1 MIFVDRSIP
10 KSVATAL
17 NATRGDVE
25 WLEPRFRPDAPDPE
39 WLRAAGEGGWVVL
52 SRDKKLRTRPAER
65 RAIAAYGV
73 GCFILTQRA
82 PLSPWGYLKLLVPIL
97 DDLVVGFE
105 QTPRPFIY
113 TVSRDGV
120 LRRADS
126 A

>member
-1 MIFVDRSIP
+1 MILIDRSIP

-25 WLEPRFRPDAPDPE
+25 WLEPRFPPDTPDTE
-39 WLRAAGEGGWVVL
+39 WLREAGTGGWVVL

-82 PLSPWGYLKLLVPIL
+82 PLTPWDYVKVLVPIL
-97 DDLVVGFE
+97 DELVDRFE

-113 TVSRDGV
+113 TVSREGV